1 MASDKDRK
9 MPSGTDNATDGAA
22 DGRQNSTSSN
32 FADRLSKLE
41 ADLVKKGALKKQ
53 NSKDTRSENS
63 AQVAQ
68 AMKLSS
74 EFIAGI
80 VVGALIGWSID
91 QVAATSPWGLIIFL
105 MLGFAAGV
113 LNVLRVTGKVA
124 EKPTPTL
131 TTQKHEKE

>member
-9 MPSGTDNATDGAA
+9 TPSGTDDAA
-22 DGRQNSTSSN
+22 NGQQNSSSSN
-32 FADRLSKLE
+32 FADRLNKLE
-41 ADLVKKGALKKQ
+41 ADLVKKGAFKKQ
-53 NSKDTRSENS
+53 NSQNGQSENS

-68 AMKLSS
+68 AMKISS

-124 EKPTPTL
+124 EKDDL
-131 TTQKHEKE
+131 SLRAQKHEKE

>member
-9 MPSGTDNATDGAA
+9 TPSGTDDAA
-22 DGRQNSTSSN
+22 NRQQNLPSSN
-32 FADRLSKLE
+32 FADRLNKLE
-41 ADLVKKGALKKQ
+41 ADLVKKGAFKKQ
-53 NSKDTRSENS
+53 NSKDGQSENS

-68 AMKLSS
+68 AMKISS

-124 EKPTPTL
+124 EKDDL
-131 TTQKHEKE
+131 SLRAQKHEKE

>member
-1 MASDKDRK
+1 MAGDKDLK
-9 MPSGTDNATDGAA
+9 KPSESDGAQ
-22 DGRQNSTSSN
+22 DGQQGSPSSN
-32 FADRLSKLE
+32 FAERLSKLE
-41 ADLVKKGALKKQ
+41 ANLVKKGALKKQ
-53 NSKDTRSENS
+53 NSKDERSENS

-68 AMKLSS
+68 AMKISS

-124 EKPTPTL
+124 EKDDL
-131 TTQKHEKE
+131 SLRAQEHEKE

>member
-1 MASDKDRK
+1 MVSDQKRE
-9 MPSGTDNATDGAA
+9 MPSGTDAAA
-22 DGRQNSTSSN
+22 DGHQNSNSLN
-32 FADRLSKLE
+32 FEERLSKLE
-41 ADLVKKGALKKQ
+41 TDLVKKGALKKQ
-53 NSKDTRSENS
+53 SSKDGQSENS

-68 AMKLSS
+68 AMKISS

-80 VVGALIGWSID
+80 IVGALIGWFID

-124 EKPTPTL
+124 EKDDL
-131 TTQKHEKE
+131 SLKARKHEKE

>member
-1 MASDKDRK
+1 MASDKDSK
-9 MPSGTDNATDGAA
+9 MPSGTDGATDGQ
-22 DGRQNSTSSN
+22 QNSSSSN
-32 FADRLSKLE
+32 FAERLNKLE
-41 ADLVKKGALKKQ
+41 ADLVKKGAFKKQ
-53 NSKDTRSENS
+53 NSQDGQSGNS

-68 AMKLSS
+68 AVKLSS

-80 VVGALIGWSID
+80 VVGALIGWFID

-124 EKPTPTL
+124 EKDDL
-131 TTQKHEKE
+131 SLRAQKHEKE

>member
-9 MPSGTDNATDGAA
+9 TPSGTDDAA
-22 DGRQNSTSSN
+22 NGQQNSSSSN
-32 FADRLSKLE
+32 FAERLSKLE

-53 NSKDTRSENS
+53 NSKDGQSENS

-68 AMKLSS
+68 AMKISS

-124 EKPTPTL
+124 EKDDL
-131 TTQKHEKE
+131 SLRAQKHEKE